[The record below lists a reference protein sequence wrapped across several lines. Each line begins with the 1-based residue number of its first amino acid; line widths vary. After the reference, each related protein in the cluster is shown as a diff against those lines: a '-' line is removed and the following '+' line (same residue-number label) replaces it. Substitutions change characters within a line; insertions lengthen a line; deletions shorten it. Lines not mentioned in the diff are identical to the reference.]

1 MDLDSRTDAN
11 VTVALD
17 DFDSERSRPHGSS
30 LAHPLTCHELA
41 ILEALA
47 DGAQSKEMAAAIQ
60 RSRGTVE
67 FYIRSLF
74 LKLNARSRPHLVAQA
89 YRKGLLPVRAV
100 TASEKS

>member
-1 MDLDSRTDAN
+1 MLVTPDSRTDAN
-11 VTVALD
+11 ATIALD
-17 DFDSERSRPHGSS
+17 EFEPHGSP

-47 DGAQSKEMAAAIQ
+47 DGAQSKEMAAAIH

-100 TASEKS
+100 AAGDKT